1 MSLSI
6 QEQVS
11 LKPFNTL
18 GIDVSARY
26 VVFVND
32 TTTLLEA
39 LAWAEQKNVDVIVI
53 GGGSNTVLTQPIE
66 GLVLIIQTQGIHI
79 VEQQGSAVIV
89 EAQAG
94 VVWHELVQW
103 SVQQGLGGIEN
114 LSLIYGT
121 VGAAPVQN
129 IGAYG
134 VEFKDVCHQVQAIN
148 RATRTL
154 RSFNA
159 LECCFSYRDS
169 FFKHHPDQW
178 IITKIQLKLDYKSP
192 INVGYAALQSNLP
205 VQADQLSYE
214 QVSQL
219 VIQTRQQR
227 LPNPSQLAN
236 VGSFFKNPI
245 VSVEKAEQLKQ
256 QYADLVTYP
265 YGVGLVKL
273 AAGWL
278 IDKAGLKGFREGDV
292 GTYPLQALVL
302 VNYGEATG
310 KEVLQFAKKIQ
321 AIVDE
326 KFGVLLEPEPV
337 IL

>member
-1 MSLSI
+1 MSLNI
-6 QEQVS
+6 QENVS

-18 GIDVSARY
+18 AIDVNARY
-26 VVFVND
+26 LIFIKESD
-32 TTTLLEA
+32 ILIEA
-39 LAWAEQKNVDVIVI
+39 LAWAEQKNINVTVI
-53 GGGSNTVLTQPIE
+53 GGGSNTVLTQNIE
-66 GLVLIIQTQGIHI
+66 GLVLIIQNQGIRI

-94 VVWHELVQW
+94 VLWHDLVLW
-103 SVQQGLGGIEN
+103 SVQHGLGGIEN

-121 VGAAPVQN
+121 AGAAPVQN

-134 VEFKDVCHQVQAIN
+134 VEFKDVCYQVQAIN

-154 RSFNA
+154 RLFTPEECRFN
-159 LECCFSYRDS
+159 YRDS

-178 IITKIQLKLDYKSP
+178 IVTKIQLKLDYKAP

-205 VQADQLSYE
+205 AQTEQLSYE

-227 LPNPSQLAN
+227 LPTPSQLAN
-236 VGSFFKNPI
+236 AGSFFKNPI
-245 VSVEKAEQLKQ
+245 VSIEKAEQLKQ
-256 QYADLVTYP
+256 QYTDLVTYP
-265 YGVGLVKL
+265 YSLGQVKL

-278 IDKAGLKGFREGDV
+278 IDKAGLKGFREGEV

-302 VNYGEATG
+302 VNYGHATG
-310 KEVLQFAKKIQ
+310 KDVLQFAQKIQ
-321 AIVDE
+321 AMVNE

>member
-1 MSLSI
+1 MSLNI
-6 QEQVS
+6 QEHVS

-18 GIDVSARY
+18 GIDVNARY
-26 VVFVND
+26 MLFIED
-32 TTTLLEA
+32 SATLLEA
-39 LAWAEQKNVDVIVI
+39 LAWAEQHNINVTVI
-53 GGGSNTVLTQPIE
+53 GGGSNTLLTQDIDS
-66 GLVLIIQTQGIHI
+66 LVLVIQTQGIRI

-89 EAQAG
+89 EVEAG
-94 VVWHELVQW
+94 VVWHELVTW

-148 RATRTL
+148 RVTRTVRL
-154 RSFNA
+154 FTA
-159 LECCFSYRDS
+159 EECSFSYRDS
-169 FFKHHPDQW
+169 FFKHYPEQW
-178 IITKIQLKLDYKSP
+178 IVTRVQIRLDHKAP
-192 INVGYAALQSNLP
+192 VNIGYAALQSNLP
-205 VQADQLSYE
+205 EHTDQLSYE
-214 QVSQL
+214 AVSQL
-219 VIQTRQQR
+219 VIKTRQQR
-227 LPNPSQLAN
+227 LPNPMQLGNA
-236 VGSFFKNPI
+236 GSFFKNPI
-245 VSVEKAEQLKQ
+245 VTIEKAEQLKQ

-265 YGVGLVKL
+265 YSVGQVKL

-302 VNYGEATG
+302 VNYGTATG
-310 KEVLQFAKKIQ
+310 KDVLQVAQKIQ
-321 AIVDE
+321 TIVKE